1 MAVVGMH
8 PQRLTQDD
16 VETKVELLRKYFV
29 DGPGKDSGITSM
41 YLHFDITRYRKMT
54 SLRDYYHVFGDSHLH
69 EKLLGLTY
77 KISADAF
84 FQVNTPA
91 TERLYTLICDWCDVN
106 KDSIVLGITNAEF
119 ICGKAEFFMDGL
131 MKRYGRNP
139 NLVAVVDP
147 PRAGLHVSRSGCVP
161 AHSQDLCPEP
171 SCLRRL
177 QPQAI

>member
-1 MAVVGMH
+1 MSCQG
-8 PQRLTQDD
+8 
-16 VETKVELLRKYFV
+16 F
-29 DGPGKDSGITSM
+29 SGIWC
-41 YLHFDITRYRKMT
+41 L
-54 SLRDYYHVFGDSHLH
+54 
-69 EKLLGLTY
+69 
-77 KISADAF
+77 AF
-84 FQVNTPA
+84 FYVWEQQHIHSNRTHVCFAVLSTLLQSWPVKATGTLRLSAFHNRYVSFISDVSKSEQRYEHLSTIAILVNTPA